1 MEDITKHTF
10 VPKHTKLS
18 DDEIAELLKKY
29 NISIKQLPK
38 ISSKDPVI
46 KDIETKTGDVF
57 KIIRDSSTNKE
68 AFFYRVVMH
77 E

>member
-10 VPKHTKLS
+10 VPKHIKLS
-18 DDEIAELLKKY
+18 DDEVAELLKKY